1 MAVYCFPKVIS
12 IAWGSAAV
20 RKHSVTAFGS
30 LVDER
35 PSALARCRWLGF
47 LSCGPPGRASPLAG
61 DPVSPAIPFAGH
73 LRPTSFFAPK
83 TSWRAMSCP
92 DFTPPSYLP
101 NHESLNQ

>member
-20 RKHSVTAFGS
+20 RKHSVTAFAS

-35 PSALARCRWLGF
+35 PSALVRCRWLGF
-47 LSCGPPGRASPLAG
+47 LSCGPPGRASLFAG

-73 LRPTSFFAPK
+73 LRPNSCFAMK
-83 TSWRAMSCP
+83 TSRGTMPCP
-92 DFTPPSYLP
+92 DFTPPMHLP
-101 NHESLNQ
+101 NHERLNQ